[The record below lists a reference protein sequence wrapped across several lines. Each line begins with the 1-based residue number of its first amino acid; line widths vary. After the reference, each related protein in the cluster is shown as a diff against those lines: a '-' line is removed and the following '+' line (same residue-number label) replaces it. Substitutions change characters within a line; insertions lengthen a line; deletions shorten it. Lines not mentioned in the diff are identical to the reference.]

1 MTSKIIEMS
10 ANGRLVIPAETRET
24 LGLRNDASRFE
35 VEIRDGA
42 IVLIPVVAV
51 RVDRTFPIT
60 EAAVAS
66 AARAAAETGPG
77 LSRSDLVSAMKRQ
90 KNSG

>member
-1 MTSKIIEMS
+1 MPSKIIEMS
-10 ANGRLVIPAETRET
+10 ANGRLVIPAEARET
-24 LGLRNDASRFE
+24 LGLRNEASRFE

-60 EAAVAS
+60 DALVAS
-66 AARAAAETGPG
+66 AGRAAAETGPG
-77 LSRSDLVSAMKRQ
+77 LSRSELVSKIKRQ
-90 KNSG
+90 KASR